1 MAKLIIQEKLILAN
15 PKVKDSQADK
25 FRAMTLPGADEHYR
39 SSVQYAYKNMDTR
52 LYKST
57 KGGGFHDKVKASA
70 KRHILDKF
78 ADHGITPNHAH
89 IDRELDKAMAHW
101 NKTQKGLKMKGVTE
115 GSDYVKDQMS
125 HVSKF
130 GYKKEAI
137 LAGGPGGARSLY
149 KHPDGHSITISHNG
163 NEWVHSSIKGHEK
176 SGHGPDDLHDYLMS
190 IHPYY
195 HGKGN

>member
-25 FRAMTLPGADEHYR
+25 FRAMALPGADEHYR

-115 GSDYVKDQMS
+115 SYDKMKALVT
-125 HVSKF
+125 KF
-130 GYKKEAI
+130 GYKSVEEY
-137 LAGGPGGARSLY
+137 PDFHVYS
-149 KHPDGHSITISHNG
+149 HPDGHTVSVGHDGWT
-163 NEWVHSSIKGHEK
+163 HSPSVTGIEGGDNHE
-176 SGHGPDDLHDYLMS
+176 DLEDHLMNL
-190 IHPYY
+190 HPYY

>member
-25 FRAMTLPGADEHYR
+25 FRAMALPGADEHYR

-115 GSDYVKDQMS
+115 SIDN
-125 HVSKF
+125 HLSKMGF
-130 GYKKEAI
+130 VRRG
-137 LAGGPGGARSLY
+137 AGEWN
-149 KHPDGHSITISHNG
+149 HPTNGHKVIDHGLSGHTLTYHDAVGRKVTKSFTNTPDLISHI
-163 NEWVHSSIKGHEK
+163 HSLKPSIVGP
-176 SGHGPDDLHDYLMS
+176 SGKRG
-190 IHPYY
+190 
-195 HGKGN
+195 

>member
-25 FRAMTLPGADEHYR
+25 FRAMALPGADEHYR

-115 GSDYVKDQMS
+115 SKDM
-125 HVSKF
+125 HALLTRF
-130 GYKKEAI
+130 GYKRTE
-137 LAGGPGGARSLY
+137 PGLY
-149 KHPDGHSITISHNG
+149 DHSDGHQVQMNHPSGIVHIMGKSNGPYENGATIN
-163 NEWVHSSIKGHEK
+163 IKDY
-176 SGHGPDDLHDYLMS
+176 DDMEDHLMS

>member
-25 FRAMTLPGADEHYR
+25 FRAMALPGADEHYR

-115 GSDYVKDQMS
+115 GIKISIVSSHPDSFRILKKHGYELEHSDGKVERYNKPSFHVVHIYSDGKWKYSKPGHPSTGTNGTS
-125 HVSKF
+125 HV
-130 GYKKEAI
+130 
-137 LAGGPGGARSLY
+137 
-149 KHPDGHSITISHNG
+149 
-163 NEWVHSSIKGHEK
+163 
-176 SGHGPDDLHDYLMS
+176 DLKTHLDR
-190 IHPYY
+190 IHR
-195 HGKGN
+195 

>member
-25 FRAMTLPGADEHYR
+25 FRAMALPGADEHYR

-115 GSDYVKDQMS
+115 ASEKKCVACGHKVKSDKVLPNMGHCPKTYDGK
-125 HVSKF
+125 HV
-130 GYKKEAI
+130 
-137 LAGGPGGARSLY
+137 
-149 KHPDGHSITISHNG
+149 
-163 NEWVHSSIKGHEK
+163 WEK
-176 SGHGPDDLHDYLMS
+176 SSNG
-190 IHPYY
+190 
-195 HGKGN
+195 